1 MDLCL
6 VRGLMA
12 GAEEPVTMNAI
23 SRRLTRLEERL
34 VPKDGLPDL
43 AAILRERFRRPMHS
57 GQSHVAEQPDLSE
70 RGLNLAEILRMR
82 RERRVNAS
90 GQTGP
95 PETEP
100 MRNSND

>member
-1 MDLCL
+1 MK
-6 VRGLMA
+6 
-12 GAEEPVTMNAI
+12 AI

-34 VPKDGLPDL
+34 VPKNGLQTWPRYSGNGF
-43 AAILRERFRRPMHS
+43 AALMHS

-90 GQTGP
+90 GQTGTAGDRAH
-95 PETEP
+95 EALG
-100 MRNSND
+100 